1 MLSLVI
7 PTWNEAARLP
17 ATLAAWQ
24 ALGVADEIVVADAH
38 SPDRTGALAQRL
50 GARMVASPRPDR
62 GASFNARGDSP
73 ARGRGRQLRMGADA
87 ARGDWLLFLHADT
100 LPGAGVAE
108 AVTRF
113 MADPANRAR
122 ALNDAPLSGRA
133 GYFRLILDDPRPAAR
148 RIERL
153 ADRRARLFGLPY
165 GDQGLLLA
173 RALYAQI
180 GGHAAIPIMED
191 VDLVRR
197 LGKRRL
203 VPLDAEVVT
212 SAERYRRGGF
222 IRRPMRNLFCLALYF
237 LGVPPATVAKIYG

>member
-50 GARMVASPRPDR
+50 GARMVA
-62 GASFNARGDSP
+62 AK
-73 ARGRGRQLRMGADA
+73 RGRGRQLRMGADA

-122 ALNDAPLSGRA
+122 SLNDAPLSGRA

>member
-38 SPDRTGALAQRL
+38 SPDRTGALAQHL
-50 GARMVASPRPDR
+50 GARMVA
-62 GASFNARGDSP
+62 AK
-73 ARGRGRQLRMGADA
+73 RGRGAQLRMGADA

-100 LPGAGVAE
+100 LPGEGVAE
-108 AVTRF
+108 AVARF
-113 MADPANRAR
+113 MADPANRE
-122 ALNDAPLSGRA
+122 RA
-133 GYFRLILDDPRPAAR
+133 GYLRLRLDDSRPAAR

-153 ADRRARLFGLPY
+153 ARWRAQTFGLPY

-212 SAERYRRGGF
+212 SAERYRQGGF
-222 IRRPMRNLFCLALYF
+222 VRRPMRNLFCLALYL
-237 LGVPPATVAKIYG
+237 LGVPPATVVKIYG

>member
-7 PTWNEAARLP
+7 PTWNETARLP

-24 ALGVADEIVVADAH
+24 ALDIVGDIVVADAH
-38 SPDRTGALAQRL
+38 SPDHTGALAQHL
-50 GARMVASPRPDR
+50 GARMVASPR
-62 GASFNARGDSP
+62 
-73 ARGRGRQLRMGADA
+73 GRGRQLGMGADA

-108 AVTRF
+108 AVACFT
-113 MADPANRAR
+113 ADPANRE
-122 ALNDAPLSGRA
+122 RA
-133 GYFRLILDDPRPAAR
+133 GYFRLRLDDPRPAAQ

-153 ADRRARLFGLPY
+153 ADWRARILGLPY

-173 RALYAQI
+173 RALYAQV
-180 GGHAAIPIMED
+180 GGYAAIPIMED

-203 VPLDAEVVT
+203 VRLDAEVVT

-222 IRRPMRNLFCLALYF
+222 IRRPMRNLFCLALYL
-237 LGVPPATVAKIYG
+237 LGVPPAAIAKIYG